1 MATYTKRGNSYR
13 LRASCGYTP
22 EGKQIMKS
30 KTWTPAP
37 QHDAE
42 ADREGAKPANGSL

>member
-22 EGKQIMKS
+22 EGKQIMKY
-30 KTWTPAP
+30 
-37 QHDAE
+37 
-42 ADREGAKPANGSL
+42 

>member
-30 KTWTPAP
+30 RTWMPTPR
-37 QHDAE
+37 HDSE
-42 ADREGAKPANGSL
+42 AD

>member
-22 EGKQIMKS
+22 EGKQINEVEDMDAH
-30 KTWTPAP
+30 PR
-37 QHDAE
+37 HDSE
-42 ADREGAKPANGSL
+42 AD